1 MFILKHYLEGLLT
14 LSCKYLETQ
23 LAGSVFSL
31 LPATLERSK
40 DRSHGEFSSNIAL
53 VLAKP
58 VRRNPRE
65 LAEELRSRIPSDPFI
80 ARIEVAGPG
89 FLNFFLSPLAHQEGI
104 RSALVEGVSFGC
116 SNFGKGQS
124 VQVEFVSANPTGPLH
139 VGHGRGAAYGAAVSN
154 LLGAVGF
161 CVSREYYV
169 NDAGRQMDILAVSI
183 WLRYLALCG
192 ESLRFPANGYQ
203 GDYVWDIAAT
213 LHRTYS
219 LSFHFSIDQVLV
231 DLPED
236 APNVEERVK
245 GDGPSGDKELYID
258 ALINRAKYLL
268 GREGYRKVFDLGLK
282 IILDNIREDLKN
294 FGVLYDEWYSERSL
308 GTRVDEVVHIL
319 REKGHLYE
327 KEGAWWFRST
337 AFGDEKDRVV
347 VRENGQITYFASD
360 IAYHLDKFNR
370 GFDKVVNVWGADH
383 HGYVPRLKAALSALE
398 IDPKK
403 LDVLLV
409 QFAILYRSGT
419 RFQMSTRSGEFVTLQ
434 ELRDEVGRD
443 AARFFYVLRAPEQH
457 MDFDLDLAKSQSN
470 ENPVYYCQ
478 YAHARIQS
486 IFRTMIEK
494 GFTWS
499 PEESA
504 AHLDRLTEER
514 EQILM
519 ATVSRYPETVE
530 VAAVRYA
537 PHLLAH
543 YLREISAEFHG
554 YYNSYTFLVQDPD
567 LRSARLSLISA
578 VRQTLAN
585 GLALLGVSAPDTM

>member
-1 MFILKHYLEGLLT
+1 VLILKRYLEDLLT
-14 LSCKYLETQ
+14 LSCKHLETQ
-23 LAGSVFSL
+23 LAGSVFSV
-31 LPATLERSK
+31 PQATLERSK
-40 DRSHGEFSSNIAL
+40 DRSHGEFSSNVAL
-53 VLAKP
+53 VLAKSA
-58 VRRNPRE
+58 RRNPRE
-65 LAEELRSRIPSDPFI
+65 LAEELRSRIPSDRLI
-80 ARIEVAGPG
+80 ARVEIAGPG
-89 FLNFFLSPLAHQEGI
+89 FINFFLSPLAHQEGI

-116 SNFGKGQS
+116 SSVGKGQS
-124 VQVEFVSANPTGPLH
+124 IQVEFVSANPTGPLH
-139 VGHGRGAAYGAAVSN
+139 VGHGRGAAYGAAVAN
-154 LLGAVGF
+154 LLEAVGF

-169 NDAGRQMDILAVSI
+169 NDAGRQMDILAVSV

-192 ESLRFPANGYQ
+192 ESLRFPSNGYQ

-213 LHRTYS
+213 LHRTYGF
-219 LSFHFSIDQVLV
+219 SFHFSIDQIFV

-236 APNVEERVK
+236 APNAEERTK

-258 ALINRAKYLL
+258 ALISRAKHLL
-268 GREGYRKVFDLGLK
+268 GNEGYRKVFDLGLK
-282 IILDNIREDLKN
+282 VILDDIREDLKN
-294 FGVLYDEWYSERSL
+294 FGVTYNEWYSERSL
-308 GTRVDEVVHIL
+308 GIRVNEVVQAL

-347 VRENGQITYFASD
+347 VRENGQTTYFASD
-360 IAYHLDKFNR
+360 IAYHVDKCNR

-383 HGYVPRLKAALSALE
+383 HGYVPRLKAALSALT

-419 RFQMSTRSGEFVTLQ
+419 RFQMSTRSGEFVTLR
-434 ELRDEVGRD
+434 ELRNEVGRD

-486 IFRTMIEK
+486 IFRIMIEK
-494 GFTWS
+494 GFTWNR
-499 PEESA
+499 EESI
-504 AHLDRLTEER
+504 AHLDRLTEEH
-514 EQILM
+514 EQVLM
-519 ATVSRYPETVE
+519 GSVSRYPETVE
-530 VAAVRYA
+530 VAAIRYA

-543 YLREISAEFHG
+543 YLRELSAEFHS

-567 LRSARLSLISA
+567 LRLARLGLVGA
-578 VRQTLAN
+578 VRQVLAN